1 MNEDEL
7 KTAAEEEKAEE
18 VKIKEPMN
26 PLVILALILLVVAIL
41 TYFVPA
47 GEFDRTPV
55 EGQDYEAIDVDSFH
69 YVEKNPTTP
78 VALFK
83 SFTLGLQGAAD
94 IIFFLLIIGGAF
106 QVVTA
111 TGALDSGLSNLVYRM
126 RGKEKIFIPICIV
139 LFSLISAVA
148 ACCEEYLAFLPLMY
162 VICVAM
168 GFDSLTAVALLF
180 GSSAVGYAG
189 GMMNAFTVGVAQGIA
204 GINNPPFN
212 GMWLRW
218 IVWAVLACATIAYV
232 SLHAHKIKK
241 DPSKNYMAAIDKKYA
256 ESIDT
261 EKPEPMTGR
270 QKIVLLLFGLS
281 FVAVGVCVLLPQISW
296 FAEKFPD
303 YEFYMDEMSALF
315 LLLAILAGIVGNL
328 GISKTADEFAK
339 GCGNLL
345 WAGLIIG
352 LCKAITMV
360 MQDAGVMDTLIYS
373 MGTVLQGLP
382 KAATGIG
389 MFVLQDILNILIP
402 SGSGQAAVTMPFMA
416 PLSDVLGISRQCAVL
431 AFQMGDAFTNV
442 ITPTSGELMAALAI
456 CHIPYKKWFR
466 YWGPMWAIWCVI
478 ACIFMVVAVSIGY
491 K

>member
-1 MNEDEL
+1 MEN
-7 KTAAEEEKAEE
+7 KEKAEGE
-18 VKIKEPMN
+18 IKVKEPMN
-26 PLVILALILLVVAIL
+26 PLIILALILVAVAIL
-41 TYFVPA
+41 TYIVPA

-55 EGQDYEAIDVDSFH
+55 EGQNYESIDVDSFH
-69 YVEKNPTTP
+69 YVERNPTTP
-78 VALFK
+78 VGLLK

-111 TGALDSGLSNLVYRM
+111 TGALDAGLSNLVYKM
-126 RGKEKIFIPICIV
+126 RGKEKIFIPMCIL

-212 GMWLRW
+212 GMWFRW
-218 IVWAVLACATIAYV
+218 IVWAVLAVLTILYV
-232 SLHAHKIKK
+232 YHHARKIKE
-241 DPSKNYMAAIDKKYA
+241 DPSLNYMAEIDKKYA
-256 ESIDT
+256 EEIDT
-261 EKPEPMTGR
+261 SAPEPITGR
-270 QKIVLLLFGLS
+270 QKIVLCLFALS
-281 FVAVGVCVLLPQISW
+281 FVSVGVCVLLPQLGW

-315 LLLAILAGIVGNL
+315 LLLAILAGAVGNL
-328 GISKTADEFAK
+328 GASKTADEFAK

-352 LCKAITMV
+352 LCKAITNV
-360 MQDAGVMDTLIYS
+360 MSDAGIMDTLIYS
-373 MGTVLQGLP
+373 MGMVLQGLP
-382 KAATGIG
+382 TAVSGIG
-389 MFVLQDILNILIP
+389 MFVLQDLLNVLIP

-416 PLSDVLGISRQCAVL
+416 PLSDVLGIPRQCAVL

-466 YWGPMWAIWCVI
+466 YWGPMWGIWCAA
-478 ACIFMVVAVSIGY
+478 ACVFMVIAVSIGY

>member
-1 MNEDEL
+1 MD
-7 KTAAEEEKAEE
+7 EEKIEAEE
-18 VKIKEPMN
+18 VKVKEPMN
-26 PLVILALILLVVAIL
+26 PLIILALILIVVAIL
-41 TYFVPA
+41 TYIVPA

-69 YVEKNPTTP
+69 YVDKNPTTP
-78 VALFK
+78 VGLLK

-111 TGALDSGLSNLVYRM
+111 TGALDAGLSNLVYKM
-126 RGKEKIFIPICIV
+126 KGKEKIFIPICI
-139 LFSLISAVA
+139 LIFSLISAVA

-212 GMWLRW
+212 GMWFRW
-218 IVWAVLACATIAYV
+218 IVWAVLACATILYV
-232 SLHAHKIKK
+232 FWHAHTVKEH
-241 DPSKNYMAAIDKKYA
+241 PEKNSMLLIDKKYA
-256 ESIDT
+256 EEIDT
-261 EKPEPMTGR
+261 EKPEPITGR
-270 QKIVLLLFGLS
+270 QKIVLLLFALS
-281 FVAVGVCVLLPQISW
+281 FIAVGICVLLPQLDW
-296 FAEKFPD
+296 FSERFPD

-315 LLLAILAGIVGNL
+315 LLLAIVAGFAGGL
-328 GISKTADEFAK
+328 GLNKTANEFAA

-360 MQDAGVMDTLIYS
+360 MQDAGIMDTLIYS
-373 MGTVLQGLP
+373 MGMVLQNLP
-382 KAATGIG
+382 RQVSGIG
-389 MFVLQDILNILIP
+389 MFVLQDLLNVLIP

-416 PLSDVLGISRQCAVL
+416 PLSDVLGIPRQCAIL

-466 YWGPMWAIWCVI
+466 YWGPMWGIWCVI
-478 ACIFMVVAVSIGY
+478 ACVFMVIAVSIGY
-491 K
+491 H